1 MGNDEYFTGDFKNQ
15 ENGTVFMV
23 GCQSGF
29 TLMAPKFHAQS
40 GDNLYL
46 SGIVSDGFGKYL
58 NERLYSAQKEFPV
71 FISEIRGIG
80 LWYAFDVTPV
90 NLTLPLVKEM
100 ENRGV
105 IVGSMLNSDGTIR
118 IAPPLVI
125 RPAEIDAFIGVLKAS
140 LRVLKKKDREIH

>member
-1 MGNDEYFTGDFKNQ
+1 MESQAIDLKSNLILKKKKLDDIYDEINLIIEQKN
-15 ENGTVFMV
+15 EFEKR
-23 GCQSGF
+23 F
-29 TLMAPKFHAQS
+29 
-40 GDNLYL
+40 NLL
-46 SGIVSDGFGKYL
+46 EKAKELGKYL
-58 NERLYSAQKEFPV
+58 KERLYSAQKEFPD

-140 LRVLKKKDREIH
+140 LRELKNKDRDKH